1 LQVQKG
7 ALAAPFVL
15 LAAIAAGWGS
25 LQGSPALWAACLA
38 FAACAWFATGRSTP
52 GVTLLTLVV
61 WAFVCWSLAHTSFL
75 TLAYNSAGILDP
87 LIVLAGFS
95 VGRALE
101 PRARCRVYA
110 TLAVGATGLAL
121 WSLAQVALGADRG
134 HAHFATPN
142 TLATVLN
149 LVLAP
154 ALVYVA
160 SGARGRALMLVA
172 ILLVAG
178 VCATLSRGGAIALLS
193 GLTVAAFLWRERL
206 NRADLVRC
214 AAVVL
219 VGIVLAAAVITAGTL
234 SRSGQADHVAS
245 AYLSLSARLELYNL
259 AWTALQDRWFLGI
272 GYLGFRHV
280 LEAGRAQVPSYGL
293 EVITDFV
300 HNDYLQAWLETGIP
314 GLALFCLVAAAPFLL
329 WATRKPPPDGVARR
343 GQIAILA
350 AIATM
355 LIHAAGDF
363 PFYMTICLLLFG
375 LLLGAYDRSLAAPA
389 QIALRWR
396 GQAGRLMLMVVG
408 AGLITLAG
416 RPALSDVAVHYGAWR
431 LSHGDGQSAAF
442 GFELA
447 RRLQWRD
454 WRYHRIVGEFWLDQ
468 AVQTRNLSHVR
479 LADEAFAAGIAASP
493 FEPGNYVGRALTH
506 IRFAPLLAAPAAP
519 DTIRAWADRAL
530 AAAPLSPSVRQKH
543 AEIMRALES
552 K

>member
-1 LQVQKG
+1 M
-7 ALAAPFVL
+7 AA
-15 LAAIAAGWGS
+15 WGS
-25 LQGSPALWAACLA
+25 LQGSPALWATCLA
-38 FAACAWFATGRSTP
+38 FTACAWIATGRSAP
-52 GVTLLTLVV
+52 GISALAIAV
-61 WAFVCWSLAHTSFL
+61 WAFVGWALAHASFL
-75 TLAYNSAGILDP
+75 TLAYNSTGIFDP

-101 PRARCRVYA
+101 PCARARVYA
-110 TLAVGATGLAL
+110 VLAAGATGLAL
-121 WSLAQVALGADRG
+121 WCLAQVALGADRG

-142 TLATVLN
+142 TLAAVLN

-154 ALVYVA
+154 ALVYIA

-172 ILLVAG
+172 TLLAAG
-178 VCATLSRGGAIALLS
+178 VCATLSRGGAIALLG
-193 GLTVAAFLWRERL
+193 GLAVAAFLLRREPLR
-206 NRADLVRC
+206 RADLVRC

-219 VGIVLAAAVITAGTL
+219 AGILLAAAVMAAG
-234 SRSGQADHVAS
+234 SRSGQVAHVAS
-245 AYLSLSARLELYNL
+245 AYLSLAARAELYNL
-259 AWTALQDRWFLGI
+259 AWNALHDHWFLGI

-293 EVITDFV
+293 EVVTDFV
-300 HNDYLQAWLETGIP
+300 HNDYLQAWLETGVP
-314 GLALFCLVAAAPFLL
+314 GLTLFGLMAAAPFLL
-329 WATRKPPPDGVARR
+329 WAKRKPQADGEARC
-343 GQIAILA
+343 GQIAMLA

-355 LIHAAGDF
+355 VIHAAGDF

-389 QIALRWR
+389 QIVLRWR
-396 GQAGRLMLMVVG
+396 GQAGRLTLVVVG
-408 AGLITLAG
+408 AGLIALAG
-416 RPALSDVAVHYGAWR
+416 RPALSDAAVHYGAWR
-431 LSHGDGQSAAF
+431 LSQGDGQSAAF

-468 AVQTRNLSHVR
+468 AVQTRNVSHVR
-479 LADEAFAAGIAASP
+479 LADEAFAAGMAASP

-506 IRFAPLLAAPAAP
+506 IRFASLLAAPAAP

-543 AEIMRALES
+543 AQIMRALEREND
-552 K
+552 

>member
-1 LQVQKG
+1 M
-7 ALAAPFVL
+7 AA
-15 LAAIAAGWGS
+15 WGS

-38 FAACAWFATGRSTP
+38 FTACAWFATGRSAP
-52 GVTLLTLVV
+52 GITALALAV
-61 WAFVCWSLAHTSFL
+61 WAFVGWALAHASFV
-75 TLAYNSAGILDP
+75 TLAYNSTGIFDP

-101 PRARCRVYA
+101 PRARGRVYA
-110 TLAVGATGLAL
+110 VLAAGATGLAL

-154 ALVYVA
+154 ALVYIA
-160 SGARGRALMLVA
+160 AGAPGRTLTLVA
-172 ILLVAG
+172 TLLVAG
-178 VCATLSRGGAIALLS
+178 VCVTLSRGGAVALL
-193 GLTVAAFLWRERL
+193 GGMTVAAFLLRREPLRRMNVL
-206 NRADLVRC
+206 RC
-214 AAVVL
+214 AGVILA
-219 VGIVLAAAVITAGTL
+219 GIVLAAAVITAGTL
-234 SRSGQADHVAS
+234 SRSGQSEHVAS
-245 AYLSLSARLELYNL
+245 AYLSFAARLELYNL

-314 GLALFCLVAAAPFLL
+314 GLALFGLVAAAPFLL
-329 WATRKPPPDGVARR
+329 WATRKPQPDGEARR

-355 LIHAAGDF
+355 VIHAAGDF

-396 GQAGRLMLMVVG
+396 GQAGRLTLMVVG

-416 RPALSDVAVHYGAWR
+416 RPALSDAAVHYGAWR
-431 LSHGDGQSAAF
+431 LSQGDGQSAAF

-479 LADEAFAAGIAASP
+479 LADKAFAAGIAASP

-506 IRFAPLLAAPAAP
+506 IRFAQLLAAPAAP

-530 AAAPLSPSVRQKH
+530 AAAPVSPSVRQKH